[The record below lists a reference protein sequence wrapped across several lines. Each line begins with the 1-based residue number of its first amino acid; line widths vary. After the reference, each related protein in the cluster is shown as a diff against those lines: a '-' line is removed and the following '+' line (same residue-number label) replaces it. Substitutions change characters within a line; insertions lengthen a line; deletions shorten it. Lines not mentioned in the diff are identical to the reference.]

1 LTTFPLWY
9 SQDGSRFVANPSVS
23 YPLLAPGWFVV
34 PKAQWHYTAYELDPT
49 WNSGNTSA
57 IRSLPLVSLDSG
69 LVFERPVTWLGESSK
84 QTLEPRLYY
93 AFVPYRNQNRLPNFD
108 SADSDFNF
116 AQLFTENSF
125 TGSDRISQD
134 NQLTA
139 ALVTRTINDENGA
152 ERLRMALG
160 QRFYFSPQPV
170 ILPGDIPR
178 TNKSSDTLLVANAS
192 LGKKWAFDVGLDY
205 STFAS
210 ELVLATFGF
219 HWQPRPASV
228 FNFSYRY
235 ETAALEG
242 VLIDDFRVS
251 GQWPLSA
258 RWYGVGALDYSVAQ
272 GAWVQSVAGF
282 EYKANCWVG
291 RFVLSRYAV
300 TLPNSVAFSNSYT
313 TTWFL
318 QIELNGL
325 TSVGTNPL
333 DQLQRTITGFQRIN
347 PLSSPIGPFDHYE

>member
-1 LTTFPLWY
+1 
-9 SQDGSRFVANPSVS
+9 
-23 YPLLAPGWFVV
+23 
-34 PKAQWHYTAYELDPT
+34 
-49 WNSGNTSA
+49 
-57 IRSLPLVSLDSG
+57 
-69 LVFERPVTWLGESSK
+69 
-84 QTLEPRLYY
+84 
-93 AFVPYRNQNRLPNFD
+93 
-108 SADSDFNF
+108 
-116 AQLFTENSF
+116 
-125 TGSDRISQD
+125 
-134 NQLTA
+134 
-139 ALVTRTINDENGA
+139 
-152 ERLRMALG
+152 MALG
-160 QRFYFSPQPV
+160 QRFYFSPQLV

-178 TNKSSDTLLVANAS
+178 TNKSSDTLFVANAS
-192 LGKKWAFDVGLDY
+192 LGKKWAVDVGLDY

-228 FNFSYRY
+228 LNFSYRY

-300 TLPNSVAFSNSYT
+300 TLPSSVTFSNSYT

-347 PLSSPIGPFDHYE
+347 PLASPIGPFDHYE